1 MIFTP
6 ANEPDADDG
15 RRARRS
21 LEHSANREEL
31 AVELDRASLRVAP
44 KMLSPE
50 GRIQINPPVRGEP
63 ERREEAGFESTERMS
78 RRQQVTIQ
86 LDRIDYRPI
95 GIRKQHDGIL
105 AVSVP
110 WIFADA
116 GQQSAEVDN
125 VAPAGWRATGGTGI
139 TES

>member
-6 ANEPDADDG
+6 ANEPNADDG

-44 KMLSPE
+44 EMWSPE
-50 GRIQINPPVRGEP
+50 GRIKINPPVRGDQ

-78 RRQQVTIQ
+78 RRQQVTMQ
-86 LDRIDYRPI
+86 LDRIDDRAI
-95 GIRKQHDGIL
+95 WIWKQHDGIL

-116 GQQSAEVDN
+116 GQ
-125 VAPAGWRATGGTGI
+125 PY
-139 TES
+139 